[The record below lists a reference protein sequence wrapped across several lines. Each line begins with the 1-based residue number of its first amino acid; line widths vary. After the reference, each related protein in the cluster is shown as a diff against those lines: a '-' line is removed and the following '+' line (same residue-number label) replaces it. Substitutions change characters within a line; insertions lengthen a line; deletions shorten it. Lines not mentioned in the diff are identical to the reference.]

1 MISEVEH
8 DIISRYLSHQYN
20 EGKDIGKI
28 LRSYNNLTFSEKNE
42 IHNELT
48 GKDLPIS
55 IEEAKAEK
63 IAELSEKCND
73 LIEAG
78 MDVEFGDIKEHFSY
92 KLSNGDQTN
101 IDNLVVF
108 ARTTGMPQ
116 PYHCDGG
123 SCRMYSVEDV
133 FKIYM
138 TLVSNKTVQ
147 TTYFNQLKQYIMNEF
162 KTDDDVKFV
171 TLIKYGDQLT
181 GKYMSKYVEI
191 IEEATSIMNQTVS
204 KLAKE
209 IKANNANTNVSSIEV
224 SKADPIKPESST
236 TREIG

>member
-8 DIISRYLSHQYN
+8 DIISRYLSYQYN
-20 EGKDIGKI
+20 NGKDIGKI
-28 LRSYNNLTFSEKNE
+28 LRSYNNLTFGEKNA

-63 IAELSEKCND
+63 IAELSEKCNNI
-73 LIEAG
+73 IEEG
-78 MDVEFGDIKEHFSY
+78 VNVEFGTTTEHFSY
-92 KLSNGDQTN
+92 RLATGDQTN

-123 SCRMYSVEDV
+123 DCRMYSVEEI

-138 TLVSNKTVQ
+138 SLLSNKTVQ
-147 TTYFNQLKQYIMNEF
+147 TTYFNQLKQYITNEF

-181 GKYMSKYVEI
+181 GKYMSKYIDI
-191 IEEATSIMNQTVS
+191 IEESTAIMNQSVA
-204 KLAKE
+204 KLANE
-209 IKANNANTNVSSIEV
+209 MKAASSTTNISSVDI
-224 SKADPIKPESST
+224 SKADPTKPEGSV
-236 TREIG
+236 TREG

>member
-8 DIISRYLSHQYN
+8 DIISRYLSYQYN
-20 EGKDIGKI
+20 NGKDIGKI
-28 LRSYNNLTFSEKNE
+28 LRSYNNLTFGEKNA

-63 IAELSEKCND
+63 IAELSEKCNNI
-73 LIEAG
+73 IEEG
-78 MDVEFGDIKEHFSY
+78 VNVEFGTTTEHFSY
-92 KLSNGDQTN
+92 RLATGDQTN

-123 SCRMYSVEDV
+123 DCRMYSVEEI

-138 TLVSNKTVQ
+138 SLLSNKTVQ
-147 TTYFNQLKQYIMNEF
+147 TTYFNQLKQYITNEF

-181 GKYMSKYVEI
+181 GKYMSKYIDI
-191 IEEATSIMNQTVS
+191 IEESTAIMNQS
-204 KLAKE
+204 IAKLANE
-209 IKANNANTNVSSIEV
+209 MKAASSITNISSV
-224 SKADPIKPESST
+224 DISKADPTKPEGSVT
-236 TREIG
+236 IEG

>member
-1 MISEVEH
+1 MISEVER
-8 DIISRYLSHQYN
+8 DIISRYLSYQYN
-20 EGKDIGKI
+20 SGKDIGKI
-28 LRSYNNLTFSEKNE
+28 WRSYNNLTFDEKNA

-63 IAELSEKCND
+63 IAELSEKCNNI
-73 LIEAG
+73 IEEG
-78 MDVEFGDIKEHFSY
+78 VNVEFGTTTEHFSY
-92 KLSNGDQTN
+92 RLATGDQTN

-123 SCRMYSVEDV
+123 DCRMYSVEEI

-138 TLVSNKTVQ
+138 SLLSNKTVQ
-147 TTYFNQLKQYIMNEF
+147 TTYFNQLKQYITNEF

-181 GKYMSKYVEI
+181 GKYMSKYIDI
-191 IEEATSIMNQTVS
+191 IEESTAIMNQSVA
-204 KLAKE
+204 KLANE
-209 IKANNANTNVSSIEV
+209 MKAASSITNISSV
-224 SKADPIKPESST
+224 DISKADPTKPEGSV
-236 TREIG
+236 TREG

>member
-8 DIISRYLSHQYN
+8 DIISRYLSYQYN
-20 EGKDIGKI
+20 NGKDIGKI
-28 LRSYNNLTFSEKNE
+28 LRSYNNLTFGEKNA

-63 IAELSEKCND
+63 IAELSEKCNSI
-73 LIEAG
+73 IEEG
-78 MDVEFGDIKEHFSY
+78 VNVEFGTTTEHFSY
-92 KLSNGDQTN
+92 GLATGDQTN

-123 SCRMYSVEDV
+123 DCRMYSVEEI

-138 TLVSNKTVQ
+138 SLLSNKMVQ
-147 TTYFNQLKQYIMNEF
+147 TTYFNQLKQYITNEF

-181 GKYMSKYVEI
+181 GKYMSKYIDI
-191 IEEATSIMNQTVS
+191 IEESTAIMNQSVA
-204 KLAKE
+204 KLANE
-209 IKANNANTNVSSIEV
+209 MKAASSITNISSV
-224 SKADPIKPESST
+224 DISKADPTKPEGSV
-236 TREIG
+236 TREG

>member
-8 DIISRYLSHQYN
+8 DIISRYLSYQYN

-123 SCRMYSVEDV
+123 NCRMYSVEDV

>member
-8 DIISRYLSHQYN
+8 DIISRYLSYQYN
-20 EGKDIGKI
+20 NGKDIGKI
-28 LRSYNNLTFSEKNE
+28 LRSYNNLTFDEKNA

-63 IAELSEKCND
+63 IAELSEKCNNI
-73 LIEAG
+73 IEEG
-78 MDVEFGDIKEHFSY
+78 VNVEFGTTTEHFSY
-92 KLSNGDQTN
+92 RLATGDQTN

-123 SCRMYSVEDV
+123 DCRMYSVEEI

-138 TLVSNKTVQ
+138 SLLSNKTVQ
-147 TTYFNQLKQYIMNEF
+147 TTYFNQLKQYITNEF

-181 GKYMSKYVEI
+181 GKYMSKYIDI
-191 IEEATSIMNQTVS
+191 IEESTAIMNQSVA
-204 KLAKE
+204 KLANE
-209 IKANNANTNVSSIEV
+209 MKAASSITNISSV
-224 SKADPIKPESST
+224 DISKADPTKPEGSVT
-236 TREIG
+236 IEG

>member
-8 DIISRYLSHQYN
+8 DIISRYLSYQYN

-123 SCRMYSVEDV
+123 NCRMYSVEDV

-147 TTYFNQLKQYIMNEF
+147 TT
-162 KTDDDVKFV
+162 
-171 TLIKYGDQLT
+171 YGDQLT

-204 KLAKE
+204 KLSKE

>member
-8 DIISRYLSHQYN
+8 DIISRYLSYQYN

-28 LRSYNNLTFSEKNE
+28 LRSYNNLTFGEKNG
-42 IHNELT
+42 IHKELT

-63 IAELSEKCND
+63 ISELSEACNA

-78 MDVEFGDIKEHFSY
+78 VDVTFGTDTEHFSY
-92 KLSNGDQTN
+92 KLANGDQTN

-123 SCRMYSVEDV
+123 DCRMYSVEEI

-138 TLVSNKTVQ
+138 TLLSNKTVQ
-147 TTYFNQLKQYIMNEF
+147 TTYFNQLKQYITNEF
-162 KTDDDVKFV
+162 KTDSDVEFV
-171 TLIKYGDQLT
+171 TAIKYGDPLT
-181 GKYMSKYVEI
+181 GKYESKYIDI
-191 IEEATSIMNQTVS
+191 IKESTAIMNQSVAKLS
-204 KLAKE
+204 KEMRDGITK
-209 IKANNANTNVSSIEV
+209 TNVSAVDV
-224 SKADPIKPESST
+224 SKADPTHPDEAAGKQ
-236 TREIG
+236 